1 MQIVRVLIFLDGGLY
16 LVERLFDEGS
26 ILDVENAISVA
37 LNFRVMGHH
46 DACRCAVLTFS
57 LRSNSVDIENQV
69 HDGDGGPRVQ
79 ITRWFIEQKDI
90 GLVGES
96 TSNGYSLLL
105 TT

>member
-1 MQIVRVLIFLDGGLY
+1 MQVVRVLILFDGGLH
-16 LVERLFDEGS
+16 LVERLFDEGA
-26 ILDVENAISVA
+26 ILDVQNAISIA

-46 DACRCAVLTFS
+46 HARRCAVLTFS
-57 LRSNSVDIENQV
+57 LRSDSVDIENQV

-79 ITRWFIEQKDI
+79 ITGWLIKQKDI

-96 TSNGYSLLL
+96 ASNGYSLLL